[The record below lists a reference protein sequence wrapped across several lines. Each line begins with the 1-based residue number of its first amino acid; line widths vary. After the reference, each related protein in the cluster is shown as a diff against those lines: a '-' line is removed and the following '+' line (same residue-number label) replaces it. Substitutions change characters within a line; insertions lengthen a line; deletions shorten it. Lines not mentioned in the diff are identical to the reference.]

1 MWNLLCQ
8 YNNIYAGL
16 HKYFKEKKKNTDWLL
31 VRKKKTLDT
40 VATVL
45 VEYTKGLNEG
55 GKRKKDSRNQITV
68 AATVLHNANTLD
80 AQCRSIVAA

>member
-1 MWNLLCQ
+1 MLCQ
-8 YNNIYAGL
+8 YNNINVNL
-16 HKYFKEKKKNTDWLL
+16 HQYLKEKK
-31 VRKKKTLDT
+31 KKKTLDT

-45 VEYTKGLNEG
+45 VEYTKGLNKG

>member
-1 MWNLLCQ
+1 MLWNLLCQ
-8 YNNIYAGL
+8 YNNINVNL
-16 HKYFKEKKKNTDWLL
+16 HQYLKE
-31 VRKKKTLDT
+31 RKKKTLDT
-40 VATVL
+40 VATML